1 MKLYKIIQKNG
12 KPKKVYPKHIAMN
25 LMRDMK
31 KGECFYYDV
40 SHQRA
45 QDWCQMFMRKEFYK
59 EHEDKRN
66 QYYRKLKE
74 FKRFKVDSKT
84 GYIKKIKEIPIY
96 TYEKRV
102 YNFIRTRKTKLN
114 TMGIPIRI
122 QNLLYRAGFEY
133 SEELAEIGV
142 RTLAEY
148 IYRNNYGY
156 CPSFDIL
163 EKTITDLKKAFR
175 KQKRRVV

>member
-12 KPKKVYPKHIAMN
+12 NQKKVYPKHIAMS

-59 EHEDKRN
+59 QHKDERN

-74 FKRFKVDSKT
+74 FKRFKVNSKT

-96 TYEKRV
+96 TDEKRV
-102 YNFIRTRKTKLN
+102 FNFIRTRKTKLN
-114 TMGIPIRI
+114 TLGITIRI
-122 QNLLYRAGFEY
+122 QNLLYRSGFEY
-133 SEELAEIGV
+133 YEELAGIGV
-142 RTLAEY
+142 RTLSEH
-148 IYRNNYGY
+148 IYNNNFGGWSNYNN
-156 CPSFDIL
+156 L
-163 EKTITDLKKAFR
+163 ENTITDLKKTF
-175 KQKRRVV
+175 KKVKI